1 MRVPVELSVSLRNV
15 GDSRQ
20 LELYV
25 PTRHS
30 LYVYPKFLEH
40 VESDFHGNETRAR
53 ESCSPVKGH
62 PAVISLVYPESY
74 NALSTL
80 FDIPLG
86 ETDTVRLNAV
96 PPFFSCRR

>member
-1 MRVPVELSVSLRNV
+1 MKGPVELSVSVRNV

-40 VESDFHGNETRAR
+40 VDQISTVTKPVRAIR
-53 ESCSPVKGH
+53 
-62 PAVISLVYPESY
+62 
-74 NALSTL
+74 
-80 FDIPLG
+80 
-86 ETDTVRLNAV
+86 V
-96 PPFFSCRR
+96 PP